1 MTRKH
6 KGGKQKG
13 GTALYGPTIKGL
25 EEQGSWLRGNQ
36 RPPHGPPTSTCNN
49 ESPDRPRLPMLG
61 GGLMYSDFNGA
72 GHRDIL
78 NHPGYGYS
86 SGDNNA
92 LFKGARP
99 TTSSYNVSSCKGG
112 AKKKKR
118 KSKKLRKKRTRKRR
132 KTRRKKS
139 IKKRRRR
146 KRRTRK
152 NIKKRARRRKQ
163 SGCGQK
169 GGALTTYSFPG
180 KFDSSLGDFRLAKG
194 HGIETNAYNNCFDSY
209 NHYTKN

>member
-1 MTRKH
+1 MARKH

-25 EEQGSWLRGNQ
+25 EEQGGWLRGNQ

-92 LFKGARP
+92 LFKGSRP

-180 KFDSSLGDFRLAKG
+180 KFDSGLGDYRLTKG